1 MSNKGKTSVDVTQGN
16 IIKQLLI
23 FFFPILFGSVLQQ
36 LYNTADAVIVGNFV
50 GKEALAAVGGS
61 TGTIVNLFVGFFVGI
76 ASGFAVIIS
85 QYFGAKNNK
94 DVKTCVHTAISF
106 SFWFG
111 LAISI
116 IGFFG
121 TPTFLRY
128 MNVPDDMFAMSKTYL
143 SIIFLGMCF
152 NLIYNMGAA
161 ILRAIGDSKTPL
173 IFLIISCFVNII
185 LDLILV
191 ILFRMGVMGAAL
203 ATITSQAISCILVL
217 YKLAKSDDIYK
228 LYFNEISID
237 IPHLS
242 RMFNLGLAAGL
253 QSVMYTS
260 ANIMIQSSVNIL
272 GTDSIAAY
280 AAFSKI
286 DPIYWVSMQA
296 LGLSL
301 TTVAGQNY
309 GANNRK
315 RVKDTFLISLIM
327 ATGIT
332 FFLAAFLFIF
342 GRTFYGMFTKDIN
355 VINIGMKV
363 LTIMCCGYP
372 LYINLEIYS
381 GVLRACGDVWLPMVI
396 TALGVCVTRILWIL
410 IMFPKYTFIQTIIY
424 AYPIS
429 WGLTSILFFIYMHK
443 FSKSWKWMK
452 TK

>member
-128 MNVPDDMFAMSKTYL
+128 MHVPDDMFAMSKTYL

-161 ILRAIGDSKTPL
+161 
-173 IFLIISCFVNII
+173 FSC
-185 LDLILV
+185 
-191 ILFRMGVMGAAL
+191 
-203 ATITSQAISCILVL
+203 Q
-217 YKLAKSDDIYK
+217 K
-228 LYFNEISID
+228 
-237 IPHLS
+237 
-242 RMFNLGLAAGL
+242 
-253 QSVMYTS
+253 
-260 ANIMIQSSVNIL
+260 
-272 GTDSIAAY
+272 
-280 AAFSKI
+280 
-286 DPIYWVSMQA
+286 
-296 LGLSL
+296 
-301 TTVAGQNY
+301 
-309 GANNRK
+309 
-315 RVKDTFLISLIM
+315 
-327 ATGIT
+327 
-332 FFLAAFLFIF
+332 
-342 GRTFYGMFTKDIN
+342 
-355 VINIGMKV
+355 
-363 LTIMCCGYP
+363 
-372 LYINLEIYS
+372 
-381 GVLRACGDVWLPMVI
+381 
-396 TALGVCVTRILWIL
+396 
-410 IMFPKYTFIQTIIY
+410 
-424 AYPIS
+424 
-429 WGLTSILFFIYMHK
+429 
-443 FSKSWKWMK
+443 
-452 TK
+452 